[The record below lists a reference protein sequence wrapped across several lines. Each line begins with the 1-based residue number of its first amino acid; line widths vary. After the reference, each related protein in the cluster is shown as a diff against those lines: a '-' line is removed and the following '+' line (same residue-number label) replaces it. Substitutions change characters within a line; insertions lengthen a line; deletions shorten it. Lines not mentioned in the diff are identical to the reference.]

1 MTVDIRFAQPGDAAQ
16 ILAIYAPY
24 CDSSVVSFETASP
37 SREQMTERIVR
48 ISADYPWLVAEID
61 GRIAGYVYATRFR
74 ERAGYRWTTEVAV
87 YVGAGDQRRGLGRA
101 LYTALFSILRS
112 QNYHKAVAGI
122 TVPNLAS
129 VALHESVGFRPV
141 GNFEGVGHKS
151 GKWLSV
157 GWWLKELQ
165 PEISNPPEPLSL
177 GKMGIGPAI
186 DAALSEAR
194 KLIRE

>member
-24 CDSSVVSFETASP
+24 CDSSVVSFETAAP
-37 SREQMTERIVR
+37 SREQMADRIVKV
-48 ISADYPWLVAEID
+48 SANYPWLVADID

-87 YVGAGDQRRGLGRA
+87 YVGAGVQRRGVGRA
-101 LYTALFSILRS
+101 LYTGLFSILRS
-112 QNYHKAVAGI
+112 QNYFKAVAGI
-122 TVPNLAS
+122 TVPNSAS
-129 VALHESVGFRPV
+129 VGLHESVGFRPM
-141 GNFEGVGHKS
+141 GNFEGVGHKA

-165 PEISNPPEPLSL
+165 PEILDPPEPLSL
-177 GKMGIGPAI
+177 AKLGRVTAI

-194 KLIRE
+194 QLIRA